1 MNNFISCFFFIFKKL
16 IGVRQINKI
25 SDSLKNFLPFD
36 KFYKS
41 NLLMP
46 YGIFIDAFII
56 AGKNGDIKAL
66 EDFFNKESSEFEPD
80 PELYNKFVALKI
92 LLF

>member
-1 MNNFISCFFFIFKKL
+1 
-16 IGVRQINKI
+16 
-25 SDSLKNFLPFD
+25 
-36 KFYKS
+36 
-41 NLLMP
+41 MP
-46 YGIFIDAFII
+46 YGIFIDSFLI
-56 AGKNGDIKAL
+56 AGKNGEIKAL